1 MTAKD
6 ITADP
11 IATLLPQSFQ
21 TIPWYHFSV
30 DDVFDSLIEITLKDI
45 PLFEHPFFALMKE
58 MHDIYDVQVDLEL
71 FWGKEIDGVFYTL
84 REMKDVS
91 KEIKEQ
97 GSWLRFGPHA
107 YNYMV
112 APFEQTREEQI
123 EVFNNI
129 YSEIDRFAGR
139 QFYATWVRLHYYS
152 ESYELASY
160 FKERGV
166 TALFSTDREAG
177 SHRMP
182 PPIAQSLLQ
191 TGFATYEDAHFIR
204 TQFRV
209 EVLTNHRDSEEDL
222 QKMFTDALE
231 QFGYIIFYSHEYEFA
246 RSEVRNMFRTIFKVL
261 TSLGVVSIKQST
273 PL

>member
-1 MTAKD
+1 MTVKNL
-6 ITADP
+6 TTDP
-11 IATLLPQSFQ
+11 IAALLPSQFV
-21 TIPWYHFSV
+21 TTPWYHFSV

-45 PLFEHPFFALMKE
+45 TLFEHPFFALMKE
-58 MHDIYDVQVDLEL
+58 MHDIYNVQVDLEL

-84 REMKDVS
+84 REMKDVR
-91 KEIKEQ
+91 KEIAEH

-112 APFEQTREEQI
+112 APFEQTPAEQI
-123 EVFNNI
+123 EVFDNI
-129 YSEIDRFAGR
+129 YNEIDRFAGR

-160 FKERGV
+160 FKARGV

-182 PPIAQSLLQ
+182 SEIAQSLLQ
-191 TGFATYEDAHFIR
+191 TGFATYENAHFIR

-209 EVLTNHRDSEEDL
+209 EVLTNHRDREEDL
-222 QKMFTDALE
+222 RGMFEDALLR
-231 QFGYIIFYSHEYEFA
+231 FGYIIFYSHEYEFA

-261 TSLGVVSIKQST
+261 DRLGVVSIQQSSNS
-273 PL
+273 